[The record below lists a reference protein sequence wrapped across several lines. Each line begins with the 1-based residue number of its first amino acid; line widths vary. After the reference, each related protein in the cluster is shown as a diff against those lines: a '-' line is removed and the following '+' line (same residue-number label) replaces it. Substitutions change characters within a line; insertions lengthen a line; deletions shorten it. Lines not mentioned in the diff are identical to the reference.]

1 MASELDQKSLEQAFQ
16 GRPDIQGAIKAAAG
30 MSLFSKRPCVT
41 ARARPRMKSF
51 SEAAINSNRTTDL
64 NSHTRL
70 C

>member
-30 MSLFSKRPCVT
+30 MSLFSNSPCVS
-41 ARARPRMKSF
+41 AGPRPRMKSF
-51 SEAAINSNRTTDL
+51 SEAAINSKQTTDL
-64 NSHTRL
+64 HSHTCL